1 MSTKLFVGN
10 VDFNVTENDLQDH
23 FAQAGKVISV
33 NIIQDRMTGKPRGFG
48 FVEMATAEEARNA
61 IAMFHQKELGGRA
74 LSVNE
79 ARPMEPR
86 ARTGGGGGGGGFSG
100 GDDRGE
106 RGGRDRDRGGSG
118 GGYRGGR

>member
-23 FAQAGKVISV
+23 FGQAGKVVSV

-48 FVEMATAEEARNA
+48 FVEMATAEEARKA
-61 IAMFHQKELGGRA
+61 IDMFHQKELQGRL

-79 ARPMEPR
+79 ARPMEQRP
-86 ARTGGGGGGGGFSG
+86 RTGGGGGGGGGYRG
-100 GDDRGE
+100 GDDRE
-106 RGGRDRDRGGSG
+106 DRGGRDRDRSG

>member
-33 NIIQDRMTGKPRGFG
+33 NISQDRMTGKPRGFG

-61 IAMFHQKELGGRA
+61 IAMFHQKELQGRA

-79 ARPMEPR
+79 ARPMEQRPR
-86 ARTGGGGGGGGFSG
+86 GGGGGFGSRG
-100 GDDRGE
+100 GDDRE
-106 RGGRDRDRGGSG
+106 DRGGRDRDRS